1 MELSTSAEGTLGTGH
16 LLKGEGGAGANRGR
30 VIFCVTQKGG
40 LSKFGHMHWGGS
52 HIFLLQYNNNN
63 NKTMKQ

>member
-16 LLKGEGGAGANRGR
+16 LLKGGGGWC
-30 VIFCVTQKGG
+30 IFCVTQKGG

-63 NKTMKQ
+63 KTMKQ